1 MEKGF
6 VSLYRVSD
14 AESSPE
20 EHAISKDRYLTNPAA
35 MSSLRDEFIKD
46 WDILLALSTHG
57 PM

>member
-6 VSLYRVSD
+6 VFLYRVSD
-14 AESSPE
+14 AESPE

-35 MSSLRDEFIKD
+35 MSSLREEFIKD